1 MQILLGAVGRV
12 LAAVSAIVM
21 LWVGALHLRPF
32 EYPAGFELI
41 MPEPGCESHCI
52 LGIEPGVTT
61 VDEAIEILKNHPA
74 TGEINNDPDV
84 RQVSWNWDTE
94 YRSFSPSIRNN
105 FTYDTNTV
113 INQITIPTRS
123 QLRHF
128 YIYYGVPIQ
137 RIGEY
142 YQTNSE
148 LFISDEYA
156 GFMVI
161 YSFVCF
167 SNNDKTIVPRLFV
180 TVRSP
185 VPEYLPDTTSLRR
198 NIFADTPC

>member
-21 LWVGALHLRPF
+21 LWVGALHLRPY

-113 INQITIPTRS
+113 INQ
-123 QLRHF
+123 
-128 YIYYGVPIQ
+128 
-137 RIGEY
+137 
-142 YQTNSE
+142 
-148 LFISDEYA
+148 
-156 GFMVI
+156 
-161 YSFVCF
+161 
-167 SNNDKTIVPRLFV
+167 
-180 TVRSP
+180 
-185 VPEYLPDTTSLRR
+185 
-198 NIFADTPC
+198 